1 MKPLVVIPARFASS
15 RFPGKVLAP
24 LQGRPVIEHVMRA
37 VEKADFP
44 LIVATDNQQV
54 ADYVSESG
62 RRIVMTSP
70 DHSSGTE
77 RVAEAISLVGDEAE
91 IIINVQA
98 DEPFLTSRQ
107 IATLGNL
114 LETDPEVGIATL
126 GRPFGKS
133 LPVEMLENPNLVKVV
148 TDEKGRALMFSRSV
162 IPFLRDIPRN
172 DWPSAH
178 PYLIHVGM
186 YAFRR
191 ETLKRV
197 VALPAG
203 PLEQAERLEQLRWL
217 AAGEPIK
224 VGITHHIGIG
234 IDTPEDLALAEQ
246 IYTHAEKP
254 EL

>member
-54 ADYVSESG
+54 AEYVSESG
-62 RRIVMTSP
+62 RRVVMTSP

-77 RVAEAISLVGDEAE
+77 RVAEAISLVGDEAG

-98 DEPFLTSRQ
+98 DEPFVTPRQ
-107 IATLGNL
+107 IRILGDL
-114 LETDPEVGIATL
+114 LSSDPEVGIATL
-126 GRPFGKS
+126 ARPFDS
-133 LPVEMLENPNLVKVV
+133 ELPVATLEDPNLVKVV
-148 TDEKGRALMFSRSV
+148 TDENSRALLFSRSV

-197 VALPAG
+197 VALPSG

-224 VGITHHIGIG
+224 VGLTQERGIG
-234 IDTPEDLALAEQ
+234 IDTPRDLALAEEWAT
-246 IYTHAEKP
+246 IP
-254 EL
+254 